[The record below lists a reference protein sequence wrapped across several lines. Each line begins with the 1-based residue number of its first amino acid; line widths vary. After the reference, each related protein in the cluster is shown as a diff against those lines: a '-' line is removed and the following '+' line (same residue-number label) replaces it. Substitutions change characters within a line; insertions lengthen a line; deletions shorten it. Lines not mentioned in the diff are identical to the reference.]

1 MVTPVGIVTG
11 NNGAVKA
18 LFNNLADNKQSQRNP
33 LRASGGKDGIADI
46 GKNIDKT
53 LYKVCLYVDK
63 RFSSRTSPVYHL
75 AGQEQHGKILSS
87 TDKWH
92 GFC

>member
-1 MVTPVGIVTG
+1 LLRATTEPLKHCSIIWRT
-11 NNGAVKA
+11 
-18 LFNNLADNKQSQRNP
+18 NKQSQRNP

-63 RFSSRTSPVYHL
+63 RFSSQTSPVYHL